1 MEATEALG
9 RQRDAVIRRRP
20 GLEVGS
26 VKAAVRAIDSNLF
39 VEDLRT
45 LTSDEAAF
53 LRSTTLHAVMP
64 EAFAALAILLAA
76 IGVYASMAYSV
87 AQRTRELAG
96 QRSLSGL
103 HTRLSAPRPAVP
115 LGNRCLLEILE
126 RNHLSPLCVARVG
139 EEHHHAVVGQH
150 ARVARPDR
158 RNRPCGF

>member
-126 RNHLSPLCVARVG
+126 RNHLSPLCVAGVG
-139 EEHHHAVVGQH
+139 EEHHHAVVG
-150 ARVARPDR
+150 
-158 RNRPCGF
+158 

>member
-126 RNHLSPLCVARVG
+126 RNHLRPLCVARMR

>member
-126 RNHLSPLCVARVG
+126 RNHPSPLCVARVR
-139 EEHHHAVVGQH
+139 EEH
-150 ARVARPDR
+150 R
-158 RNRPCGF
+158 

>member
-53 LRSTTLHAVMP
+53 RSTTLHAVMP

-126 RNHLSPLCVARVG
+126 RNHLRPLCVARMR
-139 EEHHHAVVGQH
+139 EEHHHAVVG
-150 ARVARPDR
+150 
-158 RNRPCGF
+158 